1 MKQKS
6 TQLISNR
13 EIKNALGE
21 LKELKNTLSDL
32 VPSGAYLPEQINNL
46 ETLFINNRYQPLTQQ
61 RNLLSF
67 LYSEHGIVQ
76 TAVDQPVED
85 AFRGGVD
92 IESKEMDADDIA
104 ELQEDMENTGS
115 IERLKEAE
123 IWKRLFGGGGLIIN
137 MRADPAQ
144 PFNNEP
150 SKDLEFY
157 AVDRWELT
165 NARGSEHYLFYGKK
179 IHRSR
184 VIELS
189 GKNPPSFIRPQLQGW
204 GQSEIERMVRDIN
217 AYFKNKDVIF
227 ELLDEAKVDVYGIK
241 GFNAN
246 LATAKGTT
254 QIQRRIQLGNQMK
267 NYNNA
272 VVMDKEDVYE
282 QKTLT
287 FAGLSDMLKE
297 TRIGIASALK
307 MPMSK
312 LFGIGAAGFSSGED
326 DIEVYNSMVES
337 EIRSKIRMP
346 LKTVIGLHCMKLWGY
361 IPKFD
366 AKFKP
371 LRMMSEE
378 QEENIKRS
386 RQTRVMEWYDRGLTT
401 AEETGQ
407 SARAYELLP
416 VKTGFEDGD
425 LLPAPPQRP
434 GSQMG
439 PGEEGQAG
447 EGGAPAGNAG
457 KVKKGGAQ

>member
-1 MKQKS
+1 MAKQ
-6 TQLISNR
+6 QLVTKT

-21 LKELKNTLSDL
+21 LKELRNALSDL
-32 VPSGAYLPEQINNL
+32 VPSSAYIPEQINNL
-46 ETLFINNRYQPLTQQ
+46 ETLFVNNRYNSLSQQ
-61 RNLLSF
+61 RSLLAF

-85 AFRGGVD
+85 AFRGGID
-92 IESKEMDADDIA
+92 IESKEMDSDDIE
-104 ELQEDMENTGS
+104 ELQDDVEGCGS

-137 MRADPAQ
+137 MHADPAQ
-144 PFNNEP
+144 PFHNEV

-157 AVDRWELT
+157 SVDRWELT
-165 NARGSEHYLFYGKK
+165 CPRGSEHYLFYNKK

-227 ELLDEAKVDVYGIK
+227 ELLDEAKVDVYGIE
-241 GFNAN
+241 GFNKS
-246 LATAKGTT
+246 LITAKGTN
-254 QIQRRIQLGNQMK
+254 QIQRRIQIGNQLK

-272 VVMDKEDVYE
+272 VVMDKNDVYE

-287 FAGLSDMLKE
+287 FSGLAEMLKE

-326 DIEVYNSMVES
+326 DIEVYNSMVET
-337 EIRSKIRMP
+337 EIRSKIMKP
-346 LKTVIGLHCMKLWGY
+346 LQMVYSLHALKLWGY
-361 IPKFD
+361 VPKMKL
-366 AKFKP
+366 KFKP

-386 RQTRVMEWYDRGLTT
+386 RQTRITEWYDRGLMTSRE
-401 AEETGQ
+401 AGQ
-407 SARAYELLP
+407 SARAYNLLP
-416 VKTGFEDGD
+416 VKTAFEETDM
-425 LLPAPPQRP
+425 LPTPPQRP

-439 PGEEGQAG
+439 PGDDQA
-447 EGGAPAGNAG
+447 A
-457 KVKKGGAQ
+457 GGAQGGQKGPGAGQGGEI